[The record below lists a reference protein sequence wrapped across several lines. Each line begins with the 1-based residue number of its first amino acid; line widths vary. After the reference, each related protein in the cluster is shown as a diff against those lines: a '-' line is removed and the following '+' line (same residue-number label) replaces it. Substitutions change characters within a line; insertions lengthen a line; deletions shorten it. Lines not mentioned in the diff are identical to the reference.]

1 MASAYVI
8 VGAGQAGGWAAKT
21 LRDEEFDG
29 RVIVVGEEPH
39 PPHERP
45 PLSKGILLGEEER
58 DSCLL
63 WPPRELED
71 AGIELRLGE
80 RVAAIAPDRHALT
93 LESGETLEWSKLLL
107 ATGGS
112 ARTLDV
118 EGSDLDGVLTL
129 RTIADCEELRPR
141 LSAGTAVLVVGAGW
155 IGLEVA
161 AAARKK
167 GAEVTVVE
175 ASDRVCARALT
186 PGMSEWVL
194 RLHENHGV
202 DVRLGSSVAR
212 FEGDGRLRK
221 AVLEDG
227 GETPCDVC
235 VVGVGMA
242 PRTSLAE
249 AAGLDVDDGIVTD
262 ECGRT
267 SHPDVFAAG
276 DVASHPNPILGR
288 RLRLESWEN
297 AQNQAINTA
306 RTMLGKSSPY
316 AEIPWFWSDQH
327 DANIQLM
334 GLPRNW
340 TDVAVRGDRDEG
352 AFVEFYLDDGRLQGA
367 AAVNNA
373 RDLRFTRRLMMADR
387 TYDPSALADPGVKLQ
402 SLLRS

>member
-1 MASAYVI
+1 MATAFVI
-8 VGAGQAGGWAAKT
+8 VGAGQAGGWAART
-21 LRDEEFDG
+21 LRDEGFDG
-29 RVIVVGEEPH
+29 RVVVVGDEPH

-45 PLSKGILLGEEER
+45 PLSKGILLGEAER

-80 RVAAIAPDRHALT
+80 RVAAIDPDRHALT
-93 LESGETLEWSKLLL
+93 LESGETLEWSRLLL
-107 ATGGS
+107 ATGGA

-118 EGSDLDGVLTL
+118 EGSDLEGVLTL

-141 LSAGTAVLVVGAGW
+141 LSAGASVLVVGAGW

-167 GAEVTVVE
+167 GADVTVVE
-175 ASDRVCARALT
+175 AADRVCARALT

-194 RLHENHGV
+194 RLHRNRGV
-202 DVRLGSSVAR
+202 DVRLGESVSR
-212 FEGDGRLRK
+212 FEGDRRLRR
-221 AVLEDG
+221 AVLGDG
-227 GETPCDVC
+227 SEAPCDVC
-235 VVGVGMA
+235 VVGIGMT
-242 PRTSLAE
+242 PGTSLAD

-262 ECGRT
+262 EFGRT

-276 DVASHPNPILGR
+276 DVASHPNPVLGR

-306 RTMLGKSSPY
+306 RAMLGKGAPY
-316 AEIPWFWSDQH
+316 AEIPWFWSDQY
-327 DANIQLM
+327 DVNIQLM
-334 GLPRNW
+334 GLPETW
-340 TDVAVRGDRDEG
+340 TETAVRGDRDEG
-352 AFVEFYLDDGRLQGA
+352 AFVEFYLDDGRLRGA

-373 RDLRFTRRLMMADR
+373 RDLRFSRRLMMADR
-387 TYDPSALADPGVKLQ
+387 TYDPSALADPGVRLQ